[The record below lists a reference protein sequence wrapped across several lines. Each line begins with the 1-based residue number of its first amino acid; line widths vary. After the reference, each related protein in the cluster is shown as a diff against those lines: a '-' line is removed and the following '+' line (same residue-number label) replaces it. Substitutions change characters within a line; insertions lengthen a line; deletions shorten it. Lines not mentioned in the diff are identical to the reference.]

1 MICGQEDNGTTPAQ
15 PKEIAGSVSGASLEL
30 IPESAY
36 LANIEQSEVFNTLL
50 LSYMKADNKS
60 DQSKKTSYLNILVS
74 ASSLVNKGCFSVAT
88 KSMGYDML
96 GLGLQISEGL
106 KD

>member
-1 MICGQEDNGTTPAQ
+1 MDLRFSNPLIQRPTLMICGQEDNGTTPAQ

-60 DQSKKTSYLNILVS
+60 DQSKKN
-74 ASSLVNKGCFSVAT
+74 
-88 KSMGYDML
+88 
-96 GLGLQISEGL
+96 
-106 KD
+106 